1 MVRVFFMQE
10 KEKEYNGIWKQIGCI
25 LSLVAIFGI
34 ITLVIIGFYLLIK
47 NY

>member
-1 MVRVFFMQE
+1 MQE
-10 KEKEYNGIWKQIGCI
+10 KEKEYNGFWKQLGCI

-34 ITLVIIGFYLLIK
+34 IALLIIGFYLLIG